1 MSTWVPVPQRAIAP
15 EGTSYAYVRYNG
27 AASAEVIVHTLKP
40 AGDKQILK
48 KSGGSLMVIGY
59 TPDGVYIHHISTS
72 GIAIWLVDP
81 QRQSSRLVHT
91 EPRNGVFWLAVDNG
105 DAWGIGPSADPGSQ
119 PTLIRL
125 NLQTGLTSAWLAPQ
139 TPSVSLL
146 GFTSDGAP
154 VVALFSDSGVR
165 ISIVTAQFTAKEI
178 AKFPSNPGFPT
189 AYSDRL
195 GTWFS
200 SGTSVWLYSGQA
212 FRKLAVT
219 ETVAGAILSGE
230 SAAIPAPGP
239 LGVAGPCLPN

>member
-15 EGTSYAYVRYNG
+15 EGTSYAYVRHNG
-27 AASAEVIVHTLKP
+27 AAGAEVIVHTLKP
-40 AGDKQILK
+40 EMEKQLLK
-48 KSGGSLMVIGY
+48 TSGGTLDVLGY
-59 TPDGVYIHHISTS
+59 TREGVYIRHFSSS
-72 GIAIWLVDP
+72 GTAIWLVNP
-81 QRQSSRLVHT
+81 QRPTSVLVHT
-91 EPRNGVFWLAVDNG
+91 ESSIGISWFAVDHG
-105 DAWGIGPSADPGSQ
+105 VAWGTGPSADPGSQ

-125 NLQTGLTSAWLAPQ
+125 NLQTGLTSAWLPPQ
-139 TPSVSLL
+139 TPSVSVL

-154 VVALFSDSGVR
+154 VVALFSNSGVR

-219 ETVAGAILSGE
+219 EAVAGAILSGE